1 LTFDF
6 ENDKIHLI
14 NPFLQERTTSGMSN
28 SSLASLQKSLKSDH
42 HQLLPITR
50 LLATVIVPILVA
62 AFIMLYLFPNDS
74 GSLFAWPISPPMSAM
89 MLGATYL
96 GGAYF
101 FTRVAL
107 AKNWQTVQLGFIPV
121 STFAGILGIATLLHW
136 DKFTHGHISF
146 ILWVLL
152 YFTLP
157 FVIAWVWHLNQRA
170 ANGQDQSTE
179 RQIAGG
185 LRLGFGTLGTILV
198 GASILLFVFPQLMI
212 PAWPW
217 TLTPLTA
224 RVMAAMF
231 ALSGLVGL
239 GVARNGYWS
248 SASVIFQAQGLS
260 ILLFLLAMIRSSSDI
275 QWDQWGAWA
284 FLGGLLAVLILI
296 GLTTLQKKTS
306 AD

>member
-1 LTFDF
+1 M
-6 ENDKIHLI
+6 N
-14 NPFLQERTTSGMSN
+14 TT
-28 SSLASLQKSLKSDH
+28 QKPPNTSPN
-42 HQLLPITR
+42 QILPITH
-50 LLATVIVPILVA
+50 LLAAIIVPILLA

-74 GSLFAWPISPPMSAM
+74 GRLFAWPISPPMSAM

-101 FTRVAL
+101 FARVAL
-107 AKNWQTVQLGFIPV
+107 SNSWHTVQLGFIPV
-121 STFAGILGIATLLHW
+121 STFAGIMGIATLLHW

-157 FVIAWVWHLNQRA
+157 FVIAWVWWLNQRKVQREPK
-170 ANGQDQSTE
+170 NSGQ
-179 RQIAGG
+179 RIARA
-185 LRLGFGTLGTILV
+185 LRLGFGGLGAILIIA
-198 GASILLFVFPQLMI
+198 GALLLIFPQLMI

-217 TLTPLTA
+217 TLSPLTA

-231 ALSGLVGL
+231 SLSGLVGL
-239 GVARNGYWS
+239 AVAIDGHWN
-248 SASVIFQAQGLS
+248 SAKVIFQAQGIS
-260 ILLFLLAMIRSSSDI
+260 ILFFLLAMARSGSDI
-275 QWDQWGAWA
+275 HWDQWGAWA

-296 GLTTLQKKTS
+296 GLAILQMKTS

>member
-1 LTFDF
+1 LTFNF

-14 NPFLQERTTSGMSN
+14 NLFLRERTDTGMSN
-28 SSLASLQKSLKSDH
+28 PSLVSHQRSAKNDH

-50 LLATVIVPILVA
+50 RLAAVIVPILVA
-62 AFIMLYLFPNDS
+62 AFIMLYLFPNDT
-74 GSLFAWPISPPMSAM
+74 GRLFAWPVSPPMSAM

-101 FTRVAL
+101 FTRVIF
-107 AKNWQTVQLGFIPV
+107 AKSWQTVQLGFIPV

-136 DKFTHGHISF
+136 DRFTHGHISF
-146 ILWVLL
+146 ILWALL

-157 FVIAWVWHLNQRA
+157 FVIAWVWHLNQRTA
-170 ANGQDQSTE
+170 KDQYQGTE
-179 RQIAGG
+179 QPIGRG
-185 LRLGFGTLGTILV
+185 LRLGFGALGATLV
-198 GASILLFVFPQLMI
+198 GASFLLLVFPQLMI

-239 GVARNGYWS
+239 GVARDGYWS
-248 SASVIFQAQGLS
+248 SASVIFQAQGVS
-260 ILLFLLAMIRSSSDI
+260 ILLFLLAMARASSDI

-296 GLTTLQKKTS
+296 GLATLQKKPS

>member
-1 LTFDF
+1 MNSTQHLT
-6 ENDKIHLI
+6 
-14 NPFLQERTTSGMSN
+14 QTSPN
-28 SSLASLQKSLKSDH
+28 
-42 HQLLPITR
+42 QLLPITR
-50 LLATVIVPILVA
+50 LLAAVIVPILLA
-62 AFIMLYLFPNDS
+62 AFIMLYLFPNDT
-74 GSLFAWPISPPMSAM
+74 GRLFAWPISPPMSAM

-107 AKNWQTVQLGFIPV
+107 AKRWDTVQLGFIPV
-121 STFAGILGIATLLHW
+121 STFAGIMGIATLLHW

-146 ILWVLL
+146 ILWALL

-157 FVIAWVWHLNQRA
+157 FVIAWVWRLNQRA
-170 ANGQDQSTE
+170 AQRESQDSEQS
-179 RQIAGG
+179 IARA
-185 LRLGFGTLGTILV
+185 LRLGFGALGAILI
-198 GASILLFVFPQLMI
+198 GAGILLLVFPQLMI

-217 TLTPLTA
+217 TLSPLTA

-239 GVARNGYWS
+239 AVAINGHWS
-248 SASVIFQAQGLS
+248 SANVIFQAQGIS
-260 ILLFLLAMIRSSSDI
+260 ILFFLLAMARANSDI
-275 QWDQWGAWA
+275 HWDQWGAWA

-296 GLTTLQKKTS
+296 GLATLQMKNS